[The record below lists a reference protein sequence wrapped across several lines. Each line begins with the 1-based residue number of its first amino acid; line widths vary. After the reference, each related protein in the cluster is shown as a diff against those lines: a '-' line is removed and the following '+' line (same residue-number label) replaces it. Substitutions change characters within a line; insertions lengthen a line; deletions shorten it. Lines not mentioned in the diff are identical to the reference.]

1 MRSAVFVAVFLP
13 VLLAAQSTINGRWRW
28 AATGG
33 GQQIVMDFKTSG
45 TGVSGTITMA
55 QATLDTPV
63 TDGKAAYFLSPDT
76 PNDKLRELYFPP
88 VVFPIEAGRI
98 SGNTLTFT
106 QMSGKLKLQY
116 TGRIDGDRI
125 QFTREYRATVG
136 DPSVVGVHAVTFT
149 VERVR

>member
-1 MRSAVFVAVFLP
+1 
-13 VLLAAQSTINGRWRW
+13 
-28 AATGG
+28 
-33 GQQIVMDFKTSG
+33 MDFKTSG

-55 QATLDTPV
+55 QATLDAPV
-63 TDGKAAYFLSPDT
+63 SDGKAAYFLGADT

-88 VVFPIEAGRI
+88 VVFPIVDGRI
-98 SGNTLTFT
+98 SGDKITFT
-106 QMSGKLKLQY
+106 QVSGKLMLQY

-125 QFTREYRATVG
+125 QFTREYRASVG